1 MKKKILVFTASRSEY
16 GILRSIIF
24 NLSKIKNIELS
35 IMASGSHLSSYFGNT
50 ISEIKKDGFKNV
62 IKIKTFDKKIEKES
76 ISETISI
83 GIKKIS
89 KYLAKKKPDLILV
102 VGDRHELFSIC
113 ISGLLNN
120 IPVAHI
126 HGGENTNY
134 VTDDYIRHSVTKLSS
149 FHFASNETYRK
160 RIIQMGE
167 KPKNVILSGSPSID
181 IIKKTNFLSKRELEV
196 SLNINLKK
204 KIFLVTY
211 QPVTLDKKKSK
222 YEINNLLIS
231 LSNFPNHII
240 IFTLPN
246 HDRYSDL
253 IINKIKSYCKNKAN
267 FFYFKSLGHLKYL
280 SLMKVSELVIGNS
293 SSGIIEAPYLN
304 VPTVNIGQRQEGR
317 LMGRSIL
324 SCNSNKMIIIST
336 IKKALIIKKNKRVFL
351 KKLYGNGDASKKISN
366 FISKLRLKEFKLG
379 KKFNDIK
386 FRYEK

>member
-24 NLSKIKNIELS
+24 NMSKIKNIELS

-50 ISEIKKDGFKNV
+50 ISEIKKDGFKNI
-62 IKIKTFDKKIEKES
+62 IKIKTFDKKIEKKS

-134 VTDDYIRHSVTKLSS
+134 VIDDYIRHSVTKLSS

-167 KPKNVILSGSPSID
+167 NPKNVILSGSPSID
-181 IIKKTNFLSKRELEV
+181 IIKKTNFLSKKELEV

-246 HDRYSDL
+246 HDIYSDL
-253 IINKIKSYCKNKAN
+253 IINKIKFYCKNKAN

-324 SCNSNKMIIIST
+324 TCNSNKMIIIST
-336 IKKALIIKKNKRVFL
+336 IKKALILKKNKRVFL
-351 KKLYGNGDASKKISN
+351 KKLYGDGDASKKISN
-366 FISKLRLKEFKLG
+366 FIAKLRLKEFKLG

-386 FRYEK
+386 FKI

>member
-50 ISEIKKDGFKNV
+50 ISEIKKDGFKNI
-62 IKIKTFDKKIEKES
+62 IKIKTFDKKIEKKS

-120 IPVAHI
+120 IPIAHI

-134 VTDDYIRHSVTKLSS
+134 VIDDYIRHSVTKLSS
-149 FHFASNETYRK
+149 FHFASNENYRK

-181 IIKKTNFLSKRELEV
+181 LIKKTNFLSKKELEV
-196 SLNINLKK
+196 SLNIKLKK
-204 KIFLVTY
+204 KIFIVTY
-211 QPVTLDKKKSK
+211 QPVTLDKNKSK

-240 IFTLPN
+240 IFTMPN
-246 HDRYSDL
+246 HDIYSDL
-253 IINKIKSYCKNKAN
+253 IINKIKSYCKNKPN

-280 SLMKVSELVIGNS
+280 SLMKISELVIGNS

-324 SCNSNKMIIIST
+324 SCNSNKMNIIST
-336 IKKALIIKKNKRVFL
+336 IKKALIIKKNKRVFS
-351 KKLYGNGDASKKISN
+351 KKLYGDGNASKKISN
-366 FISKLRLKEFKLG
+366 FIEKLRLKDFKLG

-386 FRYEK
+386 FKI